1 MADYGFTHGKVID
14 GGGGGGASGIVKLI
28 GLAFI
33 GLLLLIFVFSSFTT
47 VHNGYVGVLSLYGDV
62 DTSQVL
68 PAGFHFINPLKSVHE
83 VNVQT
88 TEKKESAS
96 VPSSEG
102 LIMELDT
109 SLRFASD
116 PARAGEL

>member
-1 MADYGFTHGKVID
+1 MAEYGFTHGKVVD
-14 GGGGGGASGIVKLI
+14 AGGGAPPSGLIKLI
-28 GLAFI
+28 GLAFL
-33 GLLLLIFVFSSFTT
+33 GLIALIFVFSSFTT

-88 TEKKESAS
+88 TEKKEPAS

-109 SLRFASD
+109 SL
-116 PARAGEL
+116 